1 MTTEKRHC
9 TTYYQLPSACPCS
22 LGVSPPSLAAGVRV
36 SLVGKSTAQI
46 HADIVAAAKK
56 VCAKAVV
63 SETLFLDAYGRCM
76 KGSVSSALEQLG
88 SSDVAQLEAMR
99 LAQR

>member
-1 MTTEKRHC
+1 MMKMMT
-9 TTYYQLPSACPCS
+9 
-22 LGVSPPSLAAGVRV
+22 LAALATLALAPAAHAEEGVRV

-56 VCAKAVV
+56 VCAKAVT
-63 SETLFLDAYGRCM
+63 SETMFLDAYGRCL
-76 KGSVSSALEQLG
+76 KGSVNTAMEQLG
-88 SSDVAQLEAMR
+88 SADVAQLEATR

>member
-1 MTTEKRHC
+1 MMKLMT
-9 TTYYQLPSACPCS
+9 
-22 LGVSPPSLAAGVRV
+22 LAALATLALAPAANAEEGVRV
-36 SLVGKSTAQI
+36 SLVGKSSAQI

-63 SETLFLDAYGRCM
+63 SETLFLDAYGRCL
-76 KGSVSSALEQLG
+76 KGSVNTALEQLG
-88 SSDVAQLEAMR
+88 DSDVAQLEALR

>member
-1 MTTEKRHC
+1 MIKLMT
-9 TTYYQLPSACPCS
+9 
-22 LGVSPPSLAAGVRV
+22 LAALATLALAPVAHAEEGVRV

-76 KGSVSSALEQLG
+76 KGSVNSALEQLS

>member
-1 MTTEKRHC
+1 MMKMMT
-9 TTYYQLPSACPCS
+9 
-22 LGVSPPSLAAGVRV
+22 LAALATLALAPAAHAEGVRV

-56 VCAKAVV
+56 VCAKAVT
-63 SETLFLDAYGRCM
+63 SETMFLDAYGRCL
-76 KGSVSSALEQLG
+76 KGSVNTAMEQLG
-88 SSDVAQLEAMR
+88 SADVAQLEATR

>member
-1 MTTEKRHC
+1 MMKLMT
-9 TTYYQLPSACPCS
+9 LAA
-22 LGVSPPSLAAGVRV
+22 LASLALAPVAHAEDSVRV
-36 SLVGKSTAQI
+36 SLAGKSTAQI

-63 SETLFLDAYGRCM
+63 SETLLLDAYGRCM
-76 KGSVSSALEQLG
+76 KGSVDSALEQLG
-88 SSDVAQLEAMR
+88 ASDVAQLEAMR

>member
-1 MTTEKRHC
+1 MMKLMT
-9 TTYYQLPSACPCS
+9 
-22 LGVSPPSLAAGVRV
+22 LAALATLALAPAAHAEEGVRV
-36 SLVGKSTAQI
+36 SLVGKSTAQV
-46 HADIVAAAKK
+46 HAEIVAAAKK

-63 SETLFLDAYGRCM
+63 GETLLLDAYGRCM
-76 KGSVSSALEQLG
+76 KGSVNSALEQLG